1 MMKHHKYL
9 IIGGGIAADSAVH
22 GIRKIDQDGAIAMI
36 CEERHPPYD
45 RPPLTK
51 ALWKGSPYESIWR
64 NEHGLNVA
72 MHLGKKIVALD
83 AKKKMA
89 SDDAGN
95 VYTYEKLLLAT
106 GGRPRRFPD
115 LNGNILYFRTADD
128 YRKLR
133 ELSERSLD
141 FIIIGG
147 GFIGSEIAA
156 ALAMT
161 NKRVTM
167 VFPENGLGS
176 RVYPAP
182 LVEFLNSYYREN
194 GITLHTSQTVKSV
207 RTEGDKTIVTTGNGT
222 ELSAD
227 GVVAG
232 LGIQPNIELPAE
244 AGLKVDNGVIVD
256 ELLRTSDQDIYAAG
270 DVANF
275 YNASLDKRMRVEH
288 EDNAN
293 TMGEIAGRNMA
304 GESNAYLHLP
314 FFYSDLFDLG
324 YEAVGE
330 LDSSLDVVEDWKEPF
345 RKGVIYYL
353 REGRVRGVLLWNTWG
368 QVDAATEL
376 IAEKAV
382 HTGETLM
389 GRISD

>member
-1 MMKHHKYL
+1 MKHHKYL
-9 IIGGGIAADSAVH
+9 IVGGGMAAGSAVH
-22 GIRKIDQDGAIAMI
+22 GIRKIDQNGAIAMI

-45 RPPLTK
+45 RPPLSK

-64 NEHGLNVA
+64 NEHGLNIA
-72 MHLGKKIVALD
+72 THLGKKIVAVD
-83 AKKKMA
+83 AKNKMA
-89 SDDAGN
+89 TDDVGN
-95 VYTYEKLLLAT
+95 VYTYEKLLLAI
-106 GGRPRRFPD
+106 GGRPRHFPD
-115 LNGNILYFRTADD
+115 LDGNVIYFRTADD

-141 FIIIGG
+141 FIVIGG

-156 ALAMT
+156 ALAMV

-167 VFPENGLGS
+167 VFPENGIGS
-176 RVYPAP
+176 RAYPAP
-182 LVEFLNSYYREN
+182 LVEFLNSYYREK
-194 GITLHTSQTVKSV
+194 GISLHTSETVKSMRV
-207 RTEGDKTIVTTGNGT
+207 EGDKTIVTTGNGT

-232 LGIQPNIELPAE
+232 LGIQPNIELAAE
-244 AGLKVDNGVIVD
+244 AGLKVDNGVVVD
-256 ELLRTSDQDIYAAG
+256 ELLRTSDPDIYAAG

-275 YNASLDKRMRVEH
+275 YNAFLDKRMRVEH

-293 TMGEIAGRNMA
+293 TMGEMAGRNMA

-330 LDSSLDVVEDWKEPF
+330 LDSSMDVVEDWQEPF

-368 QVDAATEL
+368 QIAAATEL

-382 HTGETLM
+382 YTSETLL

>member
-1 MMKHHKYL
+1 VKHHKYL
-9 IIGGGIAADSAVH
+9 IVGGGMAADSAVH
-22 GIRKIDQDGAIAMI
+22 GIRKIDPNGAIAMI

-72 MHLGKKIVALD
+72 IHLGKKIVALD

-89 SDDAGN
+89 TDDVGN

-115 LNGNILYFRTADD
+115 FDGNVIYFRTADD

-133 ELSERSLD
+133 ELSDRSLD
-141 FIIIGG
+141 FIVIGG

-156 ALAMT
+156 ALAMV
-161 NKRVTM
+161 NKKVTM
-167 VFPENGLGS
+167 VFPENGIGS
-176 RVYPAP
+176 RAYPAP
-182 LVEFLNSYYREN
+182 LVEFLNSYYREK
-194 GITLHTSQTVKSV
+194 GITLHTSETVKTM
-207 RTEGDKTIVTTGNGT
+207 RTEGGKTIVTTGNGA

-227 GVVAG
+227 GIVAG
-232 LGIQPNIELPAE
+232 LGILPNIELAAE
-244 AGLKVDNGVIVD
+244 AGLTVDNGVVVD
-256 ELLRTSDQDIYAAG
+256 EFLHTSDPDIYAAG

-275 YNASLDKRMRVEH
+275 YNAFLDKRMRVEH

-293 TMGEIAGRNMA
+293 TMGEMAGRNMA
-304 GESNAYLHLP
+304 GELNAYLHLP

-330 LDSSLDVVEDWKEPF
+330 LDCSMDVVEDWKEPF

-353 REGRVRGVLLWNTWG
+353 RDGLVRGVLLWNTWG
-368 QVDAATEL
+368 QVPAATEL

-382 HTGETLM
+382 HTSETLM